1 MLSNQLRRQ
10 DDEIKALVAK
20 TEASERL
27 DKEHQAKIKEHERKY
42 ADLEAKVCSLHQG
55 LVMFYFKRFCFI
67 YR

>member
-1 MLSNQLRRQ
+1 MLSNQLKRQ

-42 ADLEAKVCSLHQG
+42 ADLEAKVCYQIVQTIHLIP
-55 LVMFYFKRFCFI
+55 YAI
-67 YR
+67 